1 MLSEIKMCA
10 KANRM
15 LNENDG
21 EEKSEYGIYHFEN
34 HNVGADRILCG
45 LFIHRLDIHKGVV

>member
-1 MLSEIKMCA
+1 MCA

-34 HNVGADRILCG
+34 HNVGADCVFCGGCNYAVYFILV
-45 LFIHRLDIHKGVV
+45 LQR